1 MFNSIISNFHF
12 IRPWVLLFLLIP
24 LLFRFYMFKNDEN
37 LSSWEKVCDKKLLNY
52 LLIKNK
58 KSKRRLSA
66 FMMYLG
72 LITAIISASGPSWEK
87 IQTPALSNYNPVM
100 IVLNLSTD
108 MLEDDVKPTRLDRA
122 KLEIK
127 NILEQLKSSESGF
140 IVYTDEPFLI
150 SPVSSDSII
159 ITNLLDAVSND
170 IMPLNGDRPD
180 RAIEMAKQKIKD
192 AGYENGNIILFTA
205 DSGMYFDSTLSQA
218 QKSAQEGIS
227 VNIVNMSA
235 DKNEK
240 LEQIANAGQGVIISA
255 NEGIKEL
262 VDKIY
267 LPKDKFKKSKNKT
280 SEWLDFGWYL
290 VCVPMICCLAFFR
303 KGVLII
309 IFLISISSVS
319 QADFL
324 YSDNY
329 LARKEFKAKNY
340 KQAAKS
346 FDNEKWKAAAY
357 YKDGNYA
364 QAIKLLADKNDIESR
379 YNYAN
384 SLAKSGNLDEAIKTY
399 EEVLKQEPEHK
410 DAKYNLEYLKK
421 HQQQNDSKNKKQ
433 NQNGK
438 QDNQNKNE
446 SNEQNNRQNQS
457 NQQNQNAEQK
467 QDKDDKQQEA
477 KAQNI
482 KAQAQADQEKN
493 NEHSENNSEDNK
505 ENEQNKKNENTLQQQ
520 KTPQLNAK
528 QGDKDEKYDEQVQA
542 KVQKFR
548 EIPDDKG
555 GLLRAFI
562 KQEYMKNRYGE

>member
-1 MFNSIISNFHF
+1 M
-12 IRPWVLLFLLIP
+12 
-24 LLFRFYMFKNDEN
+24 
-37 LSSWEKVCDKKLLNY
+37 
-52 LLIKNK
+52 
-58 KSKRRLSA
+58 
-66 FMMYLG
+66 
-72 LITAIISASGPSWEK
+72 
-87 IQTPALSNYNPVM
+87 
-100 IVLNLSTD
+100 
-108 MLEDDVKPTRLDRA
+108 
-122 KLEIK
+122 
-127 NILEQLKSSESGF
+127 
-140 IVYTDEPFLI
+140 
-150 SPVSSDSII
+150 
-159 ITNLLDAVSND
+159 
-170 IMPLNGDRPD
+170 
-180 RAIEMAKQKIKD
+180 
-192 AGYENGNIILFTA
+192 
-205 DSGMYFDSTLSQA
+205 
-218 QKSAQEGIS
+218 
-227 VNIVNMSA
+227 
-235 DKNEK
+235 
-240 LEQIANAGQGVIISA
+240 
-255 NEGIKEL
+255 
-262 VDKIY
+262 
-267 LPKDKFKKSKNKT
+267 
-280 SEWLDFGWYL
+280 
-290 VCVPMICCLAFFR
+290 
-303 KGVLII
+303 
-309 IFLISISSVS
+309 
-319 QADFL
+319 
-324 YSDNY
+324 
-329 LARKEFKAKNY
+329 
-340 KQAAKS
+340 
-346 FDNEKWKAAAY
+346 
-357 YKDGNYA
+357 
-364 QAIKLLADKNDIESR
+364 ADKNDIESR

-493 NEHSENNSEDNK
+493 NEQSENNSEDNK